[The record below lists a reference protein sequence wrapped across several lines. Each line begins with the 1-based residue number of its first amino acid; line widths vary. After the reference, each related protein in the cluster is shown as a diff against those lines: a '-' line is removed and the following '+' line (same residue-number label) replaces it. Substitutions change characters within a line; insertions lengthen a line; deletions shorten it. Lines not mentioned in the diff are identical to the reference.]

1 MGWAAGSRQVDR
13 NARTMIPQLP
23 IQAFT
28 RNKSSRDRTARG
40 SAGGSSSSNSGFTQ
54 RSIVRET

>member
-1 MGWAAGSRQVDR
+1 MGRATGPRQVDL

-28 RNKSSRDRTARG
+28 RSKSSRDCMAWG

>member
-1 MGWAAGSRQVDR
+1 
-13 NARTMIPQLP
+13 MIPQLP

-28 RNKSSRDRTARG
+28 RSKSSRDRTARG